1 MTKVHIW
8 LRAETKP
15 LEERIALTPSV
26 AEQLLQAG
34 FKITVEESTL
44 SAIPAQAYKEIG
56 CDIKPAHSWQS
67 APSDTIILGLKE
79 LSEASWPLTHRHIH
93 FAHVYKEQQGW
104 QEVLRRFKSGDG
116 TLYDLEYLVDDKQRR
131 VAAFGYWAGF
141 AGAAVALK
149 AFGRRQQVDGPVLPK
164 LTSMPSKQAL
174 VDDVTSAIS
183 QLSQAPKVLVIGAKG
198 RSGRG
203 AVEMAKCVG
212 ADVTEWDIAET
223 QIGGPFEDI
232 LDFDV
237 LVNCVFVQQ
246 ALPPFITLPMLN
258 VNDIDPRRLAI
269 ICDVSCDPYGT
280 YNPLPIYSSCTTFD
294 EPCLRIVDGENPV
307 DLIAIDHLPSL
318 LPVESSEDFC
328 QQLLPHLLQ
337 LDDLTQGVWQRANHI
352 FADKLGQV

>member
-1 MTKVHIW
+1 MSKAHIW
-8 LRAETKP
+8 LRAESKP
-15 LEERIALTPSV
+15 LEERIALTPDV
-26 AEQLLQAG
+26 AKQLLNAG
-34 FKITVEESTL
+34 FKVTVEESPL
-44 SAIPAQAYKEIG
+44 SAIPAKDYQQVGCEIA
-56 CDIKPAHSWQS
+56 PTHSWHK

-79 LSEASWPLTHRHIH
+79 LSEESWPLTHRHIH

-104 QEVLRRFKSGDG
+104 QQVLRRFKTGAG
-116 TLYDLEYLVDDKQRR
+116 ELYDLEYLVDDKQRR

-149 AFGRRQQVDGPVLPK
+149 AFARRQQAATPVLNK
-164 LTSMPSKQAL
+164 LTSIPSKQAL
-174 VDDVTSAIS
+174 VDDVADSLS

-203 AVEMAKCVG
+203 AVEMAQSVG
-212 ADVTEWDIAET
+212 AEVTQWDIAET
-223 QIGGPFEDI
+223 QVGGPFEDI
-232 LDFDV
+232 LDFDL

-258 VNDIDPRRLAI
+258 TNGIHPRQLSI
-269 ICDVSCDPYGT
+269 ICDVSCDPYGA

-294 EPCLRIVDGENPV
+294 EPCLRIIKGNNPV

-337 LDDLTQGVWQRANHI
+337 LDNLNQGVWQRANSV
-352 FADKLGQV
+352 FNDKLSQV